1 MNLVNTRE
9 VLTYDTQSIDLSTV
23 VDKGLRR
30 CRAGDWEIGLALLR
44 KAARKEHKEIK
55 LPSVYY
61 SYLGYGA
68 AKFENEIK
76 DGLALCLH
84 AVRVGKNEPD
94 NYLNLAR
101 VYLLDDD
108 RQHAVMAVKQGLS
121 LDARHIPLLALRT
134 AMGFRRKPV
143 VPFMSRNRWIN
154 RYLGQKRHSRQQA
167 KRALP

>member
-1 MNLVNTRE
+1 MTRTRE

-30 CRAGDWEIGLALLR
+30 CRAGDWEIGLELLR
-44 KAARKEHKEIK
+44 KAARKEEKEIK
-55 LPSVYY
+55 FPSVYY

-68 AKFENEIK
+68 AKFEGEVK

-101 VYLLDDD
+101 VYLLNDD
-108 RQHAVMAVKQGLS
+108 RQRAVMAVRHGLG
-121 LDARHIPLLALRT
+121 LDAHHIPLLALRT
-134 AMGFRRKPV
+134 AMGFRRKPI
-143 VPFMSRNRWIN
+143 VPFLSRDRWIN
-154 RYLGQKRHSRQQA
+154 RYLGKRRHLRSRETEA
-167 KRALP
+167 AT